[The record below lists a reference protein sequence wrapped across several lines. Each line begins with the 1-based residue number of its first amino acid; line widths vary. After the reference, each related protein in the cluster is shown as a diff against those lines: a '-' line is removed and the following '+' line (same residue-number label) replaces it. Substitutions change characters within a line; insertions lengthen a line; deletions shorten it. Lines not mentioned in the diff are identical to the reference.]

1 MGIIK
6 ISNSYFE
13 GKIKAMQLLLGC
25 LENQAMH
32 VSWRAGIRRTVKL
45 ICHKSYRFASLPV
58 KGEKEQSKQI

>member
-1 MGIIK
+1 MSFLTLSLKMPFPSEFPRTTTVGQKKKKASMGIIK

-32 VSWRAGIRRTVKL
+32 VS
-45 ICHKSYRFASLPV
+45 
-58 KGEKEQSKQI
+58 